1 MILPNADGRDAVTG
15 RQWRRSGPPLV
26 WADAPGEGAV
36 FDPASGETHF
46 LSELPA
52 LLLPFIDQDWHD
64 FGSLIAHIVG
74 SVDLDDPHRA
84 KILSALTFLESA
96 ELVESRYA
104 DKS

>member
-1 MILPNADGRDAVTG
+1 MILPTSVDLDAATE
-15 RQWRRSGPPLV
+15 RQWRRCGPPLV
-26 WADAPGEGAV
+26 WENAPGEGAV

-52 LLLPFIDQDWHD
+52 LLLSSIGQEWRDLA
-64 FGSLIAHIVG
+64 SLIVHIAG
-74 SVDLDDPHRA
+74 SDDLEDQHRA

-104 DKS
+104 EKS

>member
-1 MILPNADGRDAVTG
+1 LILPAADGRDAVTG
-15 RQWRRSGPPLV
+15 RQWRRSGPPLI
-26 WADAPGEGAV
+26 WEDTPGEGAV

-52 LLLPFIDQDWHD
+52 LLLPFIDRQWHD
-64 FGSLIAHIVG
+64 LASLIADVAG
-74 SVDLDDPHRA
+74 SVDLDDQHRA